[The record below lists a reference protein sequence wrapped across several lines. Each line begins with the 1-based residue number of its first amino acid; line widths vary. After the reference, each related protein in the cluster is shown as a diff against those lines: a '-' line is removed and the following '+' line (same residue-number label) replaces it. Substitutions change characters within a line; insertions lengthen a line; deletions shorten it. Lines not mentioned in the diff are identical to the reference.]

1 MSQVAVPPSGSI
13 PGQGASLTL
22 NVTGMHCGS
31 CVNHVESA
39 LKALPGVQRAAVNF
53 ATEQATIAFD
63 PARVDVEILVSAV
76 RNAGYDARVAVPT
89 SERSHTAT
97 ADAVVQDDESSWRQA
112 ALLGLILAIPVAIL
126 GMFVA
131 GLTSGVVQLCLT
143 LVLQVLIGRRY
154 YQGALRAARRGRA
167 DMDTLIAIG
176 TTTALGYSIY
186 TLYRGHPHFYFD
198 TAAVILA
205 LIAVGKW
212 MEIRARGQARRAIGS
227 LMDLRPQV
235 AVVHRGGRDL
245 EVPVSELTA
254 GDTVVVR
261 PGSRIPADGPILEG
275 RGVLDESIVTGESL
289 PADRGPGD
297 TVIAGTINR
306 SGSFTFRALRL
317 GTDSLLGQIISLV
330 DRAQG
335 SKAGIQRLADRIA
348 GVFVPVV
355 LAIALLALL
364 GWGFLIGNWTAGV
377 QAAIAVLIVACPCAL
392 GLAVPTAVMVG
403 TSIGARHGILIK
415 HAGVLEDV
423 GTLDTVI
430 LDKTG
435 TITQGR
441 PEVTD
446 VFVATSGLESRHLL
460 QLAASVENRSEHPV
474 ARAIVRAAEAAG
486 MPLLPAEEF
495 QSQVGSGVRARV
507 AGRVFTV
514 GRPLEGDAAGII
526 ETLREQGKTVVAVR
540 DGTRF
545 LGLIAVADL
554 LRPGAVEAVAQLKAL
569 GLRVELLTGDNRATA
584 ETIARQVGIAD
595 VQAEVQPADKEAAVR
610 RRQAEGRR
618 VAMVGDGVNDA
629 PALAASD
636 IGIAVGSGTDIAK
649 EAGDIVL
656 VTAEPALVPRAIRL
670 SRAMMRRIRFG
681 LAWAFAYNAVLIP
694 LAALGILHPML
705 AAAAMALSSVSVV
718 ANALWLTRLRL
729 DPSPRT
735 GSQ

>member
-1 MSQVAVPPSGSI
+1 
-13 PGQGASLTL
+13 
-22 NVTGMHCGS
+22 MHCGS
-31 CVNHVESA
+31 CVSHVESA
-39 LKALPGVQRAAVNF
+39 LKAQPGVLRATVNF
-53 ATEQATIAFD
+53 GTEQATIAFD
-63 PARVDVEILVSAV
+63 PARVDARILVEVV
-76 RNAGYDARVAVPT
+76 RKAGYDARIAVPA
-89 SERSHTAT
+89 SGIPLTAMRDT
-97 ADAVVQDDESSWRQA
+97 AAPDDESTWRQA

-126 GMFVA
+126 GMFIA
-131 GLTSGVVQLCLT
+131 GTTSGVMQLCLT

-154 YQGALRAARRGRA
+154 YQGAFRAARRGRA

-186 TLYRGHPHFYFD
+186 TLLRGNSHFYFD

-205 LIAVGKW
+205 LIALGKW
-212 MEIRARGQARRAIGS
+212 MEVRARGQARRAIGS

-235 AVVHRGGRDL
+235 AVVHQGGRDV
-245 EVPVSELTA
+245 EIPVSELMA

-261 PGSRIPADGPILEG
+261 PGSRVPADGPILEG
-275 RGVLDESIVTGESL
+275 TGVLDESIVTGESL
-289 PADRGPGD
+289 PADRAPGD
-297 TVIAGTINR
+297 TVIAGTISR
-306 SGSFTFRALRL
+306 SGSFTFRAVRV
-317 GTDSLLGQIISLV
+317 GTDSLLGQIIALV
-330 DRAQG
+330 DKAQA

-355 LAIALLALL
+355 LAVALLALL
-364 GWGFLIGNWTAGV
+364 CWGFLLGEWAAGV
-377 QAAIAVLIVACPCAL
+377 RAAIAVLIVACPCAL

-460 QLAASVENRSEHPV
+460 QLAASVENRSEHPI

-486 MPLLPAEEF
+486 MPLQPAEEF
-495 QSQVGSGVRARV
+495 QSQIGSGVRARV

-514 GRPLEGDAAGII
+514 GKPLHGEATGII

-554 LRPGAVEAVAQLKAL
+554 LRPGAAEAVAQLKAL

-584 ETIARQVGIAD
+584 ETIARQVGITD
-595 VQAEVQPADKEAAVR
+595 VQAEVLPADKEASVR

-629 PALAASD
+629 PALAAAD

-705 AAAAMALSSVSVV
+705 AAAAMALSSVSVI
-718 ANALWLTRLRL
+718 ANALWLKRLRL
-729 DPSPRT
+729 DAYPRT
-735 GSQ
+735 ESQ